1 MASVTLQGVSKRYGE
16 AAALRAM
23 DLEIVEGEF
32 LTLLGPSGCGKTTTL
47 RLVAGFIKPT
57 TGRILFGGEDV
68 TRKPPQHREIGMVF
82 QDYALFP
89 HMTVADNIG
98 FGLVERR
105 RDPKEID
112 SRIAELIQLIQLSG
126 LERRYPSELSGG
138 QQQRVAVARAVAH
151 APRVLLMDEPLGAL
165 DLKLR
170 EAMQAEIGR
179 IQRQLKITTLYVT
192 HDQREAMNLSDRIA
206 VMKDGAIEQL
216 GTATEIYDRPRS
228 RFVADFVGQINLL
241 AAAPRGRDGEW
252 DMLAVAGGSVR
263 TPAGNLNGSTVTLGV
278 RPEQL
283 TLVAGSDA
291 PPLGFNVLP
300 GTVVSRQFVGNAIK
314 VEVNVGGATSMIVE
328 IHPNQATV
336 SAGEAVAVAW
346 HPRNAV
352 ILLN

>member
-1 MASVTLQGVSKRYGE
+1 
-16 AAALRAM
+16 
-23 DLEIVEGEF
+23 
-32 LTLLGPSGCGKTTTL
+32 
-47 RLVAGFIKPT
+47 
-57 TGRILFGGEDV
+57 
-68 TRKPPQHREIGMVF
+68 
-82 QDYALFP
+82 
-89 HMTVADNIG
+89 
-98 FGLVERR
+98 
-105 RDPKEID
+105 
-112 SRIAELIQLIQLSG
+112 
-126 LERRYPSELSGG
+126 
-138 QQQRVAVARAVAH
+138 
-151 APRVLLMDEPLGAL
+151 
-165 DLKLR
+165 
-170 EAMQAEIGR
+170 
-179 IQRQLKITTLYVT
+179 VT

-216 GTATEIYDRPRS
+216 GTATEIYDHPRS

-241 AAAPRGRDGEW
+241 VAAPRGRDGEW
-252 DMLAVAGGSVR
+252 DMLSVAGASVR
-263 TPAGNLNGSTVTLGV
+263 TPAGAVNGAPVTLGV